1 MKMYCITDHIDT
13 AIGLKLTGVEAV
25 VVQEKED
32 IENQLQKVLEN
43 ETIGILIVTENIYEI
58 AKQQLDEIKQ
68 KFKMPLL
75 VRI

>member
-13 AIGLKLTGVEAV
+13 AIGLKLTGIEAV

>member
-13 AIGLKLTGVEAV
+13 AIGLKLTGIEAV
-25 VVQEKED
+25 VVQEKEE

-43 ETIGILIVTENIYEI
+43 EDIGILIVTEKIYET
-58 AKQQLDEIKQ
+58 AKQQLDEMKQ
-68 KFKMPLL
+68 KLKTPLL